1 MLPWLY
7 ILHRGVSGEYT
18 IVFLVQIKV
27 GMDILNLV
35 YTYTKGVF
43 FFFFQAGGNIVFN
56 FNFEVGNSEKKY
68 KTL

>member
-7 ILHRGVSGEYT
+7 ILHRGVSGEHT

-35 YTYTKGVF
+35 YTYSKVPPPP
-43 FFFFQAGGNIVFN
+43 QAGGNIY
-56 FNFEVGNSEKKY
+56 S
-68 KTL
+68 TSILR